1 MGQRKSLIEYEHGK
15 CAAGL
20 AGIHPICKMEFCS
33 NHCLVALDLVAN
45 VEQPFYSHR
54 PERQAM
60 QSVGRSIDWTLEDM
74 VDGLFFCATLTG
86 SRGGHTPFVQ
96 AGAETFDTGA
106 EAVSRPQA
114 LLGRVIQARCQCRV

>member
-74 VDGLFFCATLTG
+74 VDGVCSSAPHSQAAEEAIPPLYKQEQKR
-86 SRGGHTPFVQ
+86 STPV
-96 AGAETFDTGA
+96 
-106 EAVSRPQA
+106 R
-114 LLGRVIQARCQCRV
+114 RR